1 MGCQIATWLGP
12 FRGQLHLRLAENRPG
27 GILLA
32 GILNIPQ
39 AIPKETK
46 VDEDDDEPKT
56 WVSALKVI
64 LAAAVLIG
72 VVGLALWYANQ
83 RPVSSPALEQ
93 AQKEVQEKSPSGRS
107 SRDDSWGIAKD
118 SPIRRK

>member
-1 MGCQIATWLGP
+1 MPLP
-12 FRGQLHLRLAENRPG
+12 RLAENRPG

-39 AIPKETK
+39 AIPKEIK
-46 VDEDDDEPKT
+46 MDEDDDEPKT

-64 LAAAVLIG
+64 MAAAVLIG

-93 AQKEVQEKSPSGRS
+93 AQKEVHEKNPSGRS
-107 SRDDSWGIAKD
+107 SPDDSWGIAKD

>member
-1 MGCQIATWLGP
+1 M
-12 FRGQLHLRLAENRPG
+12 
-27 GILLA
+27 
-32 GILNIPQ
+32 
-39 AIPKETK
+39 
-46 VDEDDDEPKT
+46 DEDDDEPKT